1 MSESSSTDSSTA
13 SASAASYRTLE
24 IVTAAIALLFGA
36 LVAGAS
42 WRLGAR
48 WADDGPQAGYFPFY
62 IGLITMA
69 ASLSAL
75 VDAVRHR
82 AAAHEVFVT
91 RAQLRSMLALMV
103 PATIYVAAIGFVGIY
118 VSSAVFL
125 AYFMA
130 RHGDHRWWTT
140 AAVALGLPG
149 TLFMMFERWFRTPL
163 PKGPL
168 EALLGLG

>member
-1 MSESSSTDSSTA
+1 MSENDSSTDSPP
-13 SASAASYRTLE
+13 AASYRSLE
-24 IVTAAIALLFGA
+24 IATAAIALLFGA
-36 LVAGAS
+36 LVAVES

-62 IGLITMA
+62 IGLITVA

-75 VDAVRHR
+75 VNALRNR
-82 AAAHEVFVT
+82 AAAAETFVT
-91 RAQLRSMLALMV
+91 RAQLRSMAALMV
-103 PATIYVAAIGFVGIY
+103 PATIYAATISFVGIY

-149 TLFMMFERWFRTPL
+149 TLFLMFELWFKTPL

-168 EALLGLG
+168 EAMLGLH

>member
-1 MSESSSTDSSTA
+1 MSEKSQDSPP
-13 SASAASYRTLE
+13 AASYRTLE
-24 IVTAAIALLFGA
+24 IVTAGIALLFGA
-36 LVAGAS
+36 VVAVES

-62 IGLITMA
+62 IGLIIVI

-75 VDAVRHR
+75 ASAVRQR
-82 AAAHEVFVT
+82 AAASETFVT
-91 RAQLRSMLALMV
+91 RAQLRSMAALMV
-103 PATIYVAAIGFVGIY
+103 PAALYVAAIAHAGIY

-130 RHGDHRWWTT
+130 RHGEHRWWTT
-140 AAVALGLPG
+140 AAVSLGLPV
-149 TLFMMFERWFRTPL
+149 TLFLMFEVWFKSPL

-168 EALLGLG
+168 EALLGLD

>member
-1 MSESSSTDSSTA
+1 MSESNSSPDSPP
-13 SASAASYRTLE
+13 AASYRTLE

-36 LVAGAS
+36 VVAVES

-62 IGLITMA
+62 IGLITVV
-69 ASLSAL
+69 ASLFAL
-75 VDAVRHR
+75 AHAVRNR
-82 AAAHEVFVT
+82 AAAAETFVT
-91 RAQLRSMLALMV
+91 RAQLRSMAALMV
-103 PATIYVAAIGFVGIY
+103 PATLYVATISFIGIY

-140 AAVALGLPG
+140 AAVALGLPAV
-149 TLFMMFERWFRTPL
+149 LFMMFEVWFRTPL

-168 EALLGLG
+168 EALLGLD